1 MTKGRSFGILVGLVA
16 SRSTAL
22 PLFLVVLAACGGQK
36 AQGSEASTPGMK
48 EKSSEPATAEAK
60 PDASSKEQAE
70 DEKASSELPKECAK
84 KDDKLCVPPVAF
96 VNRLCQG
103 NFPSVA
109 LALFK
114 KETPWTRGYLTRKT
128 KAWNASGGA
137 ASSDEL
143 EFDEE
148 VLVLRHRA
156 ADLGGMQVS
165 GAGGGFDALRWNGSC
180 VTLAKEEL
188 TLSTPPKA
196 KNSRVEWRLIDDKM
210 REAMRNDPKLD
221 KAYKDRQKECKG
233 ATMGTVS
240 DKCVKFDN
248 ALSDAIVSYVRG
260 GGDVGKP
267 ERLP

>member
-1 MTKGRSFGILVGLVA
+1 MSLRSSAPL
-16 SRSTAL
+16 AL
-22 PLFLVVLAACGGQK
+22 LLIAACGGNK
-36 AQGSEASTPGMK
+36 AQAPAASSPAMK
-48 EKSSEPATAEAK
+48 EKSSEPASAEAK
-60 PDASSKEQAE
+60 PESSAKDAEE
-70 DEKASSELPKECAK
+70 EKTGELPKECAK
-84 KDDKLCVPPVAF
+84 KDDKMCLPPSAF

-114 KETPWTRGYLTRKT
+114 KDTPWTRGYLTRKT

-188 TLSTPPKA
+188 TLSLPPKA
-196 KNSRVEWRLIDDKM
+196 KNARVEWRLIDDNM
-210 REAMRNDPKLD
+210 REAMRANEKLD

-240 DKCVKFDN
+240 DKCVKLDA
-248 ALSDAIVSYVRG
+248 ALSDAIVKHVREG
-260 GGDVGKP
+260 GNVGKP
-267 ERLP
+267 DKLP

>member
-1 MTKGRSFGILVGLVA
+1 MLG
-16 SRSTAL
+16 
-22 PLFLVVLAACGGQK
+22 ACGGQK
-36 AQGSEASTPGMK
+36 AQGTEPSAPALK

-60 PDASSKEQAE
+60 PDASSREQAE
-70 DEKASSELPKECAK
+70 DEQASGELPKECAK
-84 KDDKLCVPPVAF
+84 KDDKMCLPHAAF
-96 VNRLCQG
+96 VSRLCQG

-114 KETPWTRGYLTRKT
+114 KGSPWTRGYLTRKT

-165 GAGGGFDALRWNGSC
+165 GAGGGYDALRWNGSC

-188 TLSTPPKA
+188 TLSLPPKA
-196 KNSRVEWRLIDDKM
+196 KNARVEWRLIDDKM
-210 REAMRNDPKLD
+210 REAMRADAKLD

-240 DKCVKFDN
+240 DKCVKVDN
-248 ALSDAIVSYVRG
+248 ALSDAIVNHVRN

>member
-1 MTKGRSFGILVGLVA
+1 MS
-16 SRSTAL
+16 SRTLLLPAAL
-22 PLFLVVLAACGGQK
+22 TLLAACGGQK
-36 AQGSEASTPGMK
+36 ARGPVAETAPVEGSAAK
-48 EKSSEPATAEAK
+48 K
-60 PDASSKEQAE
+60 PDAPAE
-70 DEKASSELPKECAK
+70 ESAEKAEPAEEPKASELPKQCAK
-84 KDDKLCVPPVAF
+84 KDDKLCLPPRDF
-96 VNRLCQG
+96 VKRLCEG

-148 VLVLRHRA
+148 VLVLRHRS

-165 GAGGGFDALRWNGSC
+165 GAGGGYDALRWNGSC

-196 KNSRVEWRLIDDKM
+196 KNARVEWRLIDDGM
-210 REAMRNDPKLD
+210 REALRNDEKLD

-240 DKCVKFDN
+240 DKCVKLDA
-248 ALSDAIVSYVRG
+248 ALSNAIVGYVRN

-267 ERLP
+267 GRLP

>member
-1 MTKGRSFGILVGLVA
+1 MSIRPTAFPLVL
-16 SRSTAL
+16 AL
-22 PLFLVVLAACGGQK
+22 LAACGGQK
-36 AQGSEASTPGMK
+36 AQSSDPSSPALK
-48 EKSSEPATAEAK
+48 EKSSDTATAEAK
-60 PDASSKEQAE
+60 PDAASKEQAE
-70 DEKASSELPKECAK
+70 DEKSATELPKECAK
-84 KDDKLCVPPVAF
+84 KDDKMCLPPAAF
-96 VNRLCQG
+96 VTRLCQG

-109 LALFK
+109 LAMFK

-180 VTLAKEEL
+180 VTLANEEL

-196 KNSRVEWRLIDDKM
+196 KNARVEWRLIDDAM
-210 REAMRNDPKLD
+210 REAMRNDAKLD

-240 DKCVKFDN
+240 DKCVKLDT
-248 ALSDAIVSYVRG
+248 ALSDAIVAHIRS

-267 ERLP
+267 DKLP